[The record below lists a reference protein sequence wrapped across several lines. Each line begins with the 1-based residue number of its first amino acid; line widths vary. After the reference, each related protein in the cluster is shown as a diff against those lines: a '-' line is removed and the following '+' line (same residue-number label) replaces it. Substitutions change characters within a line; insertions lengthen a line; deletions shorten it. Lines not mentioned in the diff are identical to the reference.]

1 MRGKSRFLFPKA
13 LRRVRISGRL
23 ATTHFGLRNSRQ
35 FVLQF
40 ADGRIDFDRI
50 VGMID
55 WGRSDTS
62 LAAP

>member
-1 MRGKSRFLFPKA
+1 

-23 ATTHFGLRNSRQ
+23 ATTHFGLWNSRQ